1 MENTRGAAVSAPVF
15 CTPTEKIGPFTLYR
29 PPTQFPLGTDSV
41 RLAGWAAPRA
51 DERVCD
57 LGCGTG
63 ALALLLLAR
72 QPRLTIDGVEIDPEA
87 CAWARA
93 GVLRSALTDRVRI
106 HEGDWA
112 EIRRLLPAGGYTL
125 AVCNPPYHV
134 RGRGRPSRVHA
145 AAREA
150 DVGVPAGVCA
160 AAAWVLRNGGR
171 LALCCPAAR
180 LTDWMTAARAACLEP
195 KRLHLIGRSVR
206 LALLEVRKHAGPG
219 LGITTED

>member
-1 MENTRGAAVSAPVF
+1 
-15 CTPTEKIGPFTLYR
+15 
-29 PPTQFPLGTDSV
+29 
-41 RLAGWAAPRA
+41 LAGWAAPRA